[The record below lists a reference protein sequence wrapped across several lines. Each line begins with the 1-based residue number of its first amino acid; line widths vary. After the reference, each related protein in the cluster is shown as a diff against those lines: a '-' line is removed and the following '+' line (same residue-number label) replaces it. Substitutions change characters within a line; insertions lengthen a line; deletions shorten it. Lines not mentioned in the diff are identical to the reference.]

1 MCIEPSSSSAPSG
14 SASPR
19 PQFAKEPGSN
29 ASRNDEFT
37 DLIKPLLANYCQE
50 CHWGEDAESEL
61 DLSKFD
67 TMESVRNDHPTW
79 EKIVDAIST
88 DLMPPE
94 DSPRPTDAEVEQI
107 RSWFLQSIADNPN
120 AQVPVSTIR
129 RLNRTE
135 YENSVR
141 DLLRLRNDVFDNPN
155 QVVITTEYFQPSTH
169 RMPDYVLAMSC
180 NSYAQRKP
188 GELPGISELPGD
200 PPVMHGFN
208 NDQTTLSLSP
218 VYMEAS
224 LALAQ
229 SIVNDENF
237 PHQTQLRDSLFVA
250 ADASDGDLLTALARQ
265 RLTTFLARAFR
276 RPATGNELDRYSN
289 LFRRELEKSDYTQA
303 MKTTVAAILA
313 SPSFLF
319 RRDRATDEGGNDFAR
334 SYAMASRLSYFLW
347 GSMPDDELF
356 QAAAE
361 GRLSTDAD
369 ILVQVRRM
377 MVDRKIKSL
386 ATDFGMQ
393 WLKLNK
399 VNSARPDKDLFPG
412 WYRKDS
418 DSPGVSM
425 MIEQLLLFETILVE
439 DRSILDFINADF
451 SYLNRS
457 LMDWYYIEP
466 EKLIGYKPDTESFED
481 FFRIQWPTRHRGG
494 IVASGAML
502 VSTSATTRTSPV
514 YRGAWIL
521 EVVFN
526 QPPPPPPPNVPALDG
541 DGTPGKANTNVRE
554 KLAVHRANATC
565 AVCHD
570 RIDPVGFALENFD
583 PVGRFRKTYP
593 DGSDIDATGQLDGE
607 VYEGAARFKNV
618 ILRQKDRFVLGF
630 VKHVAQYALGRALR
644 ITDEPELER
653 IAARVAEREYRFSV
667 VIEEIALSKLF
678 RTSMLSQQ
686 D

>member
-1 MCIEPSSSSAPSG
+1 M
-14 SASPR
+14 
-19 PQFAKEPGSN
+19 
-29 ASRNDEFT
+29 
-37 DLIKPLLANYCQE
+37 IKPLLEHYCKE
-50 CHWGEDAESEL
+50 CHWGDEAESDL

-67 TMESVRNDHPTW
+67 SMVSVREDHDTW
-79 EKIVDAIST
+79 EIMVDAIET

-94 DSPRPTDAEVEQI
+94 DSPRPTDSEVAQI
-107 RSWFLQSIADNPN
+107 KSWLLKSISDHPDSRAPTT
-120 AQVPVSTIR
+120 TIR
-129 RLNRTE
+129 RLNRAE
-135 YENSVR
+135 YENTVR

-155 QVVITTEYFQPSTH
+155 EVIISDDYFQPSTR
-169 RMPDYVLAMSC
+169 RMPDYVLALSYS
-180 NSYAQRKP
+180 SYAQRKP

-208 NDQTTLSLSP
+208 NDQSTLSLSP

-229 SIVNDENF
+229 SIVDDENF
-237 PHQTQLRDSLFVA
+237 PRQTQLWDSLFVE
-250 ADASDGDLLTALARQ
+250 ADSAGHDAQFELGRRRLAV
-265 RLTTFLARAFR
+265 FLARAFR
-276 RPATGNELDRYSN
+276 RPVTDAELDRYAN
-289 LFRRELEKSDYTQA
+289 LFRKQLGDSDYTHA
-303 MKTTVAAILA
+303 MKTTVAAVLA

-319 RRDRATDEGGNDFAR
+319 RQDRSGAIDRGQGTDAYD
-334 SYAMASRLSYFLW
+334 MASRLSYFLW

-361 GRLSTDAD
+361 GRLNTETDIAA
-369 ILVQVRRM
+369 QVRRM
-377 MVDRKIKSL
+377 MLDRKIKNLS
-386 ATDFGMQ
+386 TDFGMQ

-425 MIEQLLLFETILVE
+425 MIEQLLLFETIMVE
-439 DRSILDFINADF
+439 DRSILDFISADF

-457 LMDWYYIEP
+457 LMDWYYIDP
-466 EKLIGYKPDTESFED
+466 EKLLGYKPDPDSFED
-481 FFRIQWPTRHRGG
+481 FFRIKWPNQHRGG
-494 IVASGAML
+494 IAASGAML

-514 YRGAWIL
+514 YRGAWLL

-541 DGTPGKANTNVRE
+541 DGSPGKANTNVRE

-593 DGSDIDATGQLDGE
+593 DGSAIDTKGQIDGDE
-607 VYEGAARFKNV
+607 YDGAARFKNV
-618 ILRQKDRFVLGF
+618 ILRQKDKFVLGF

-644 ITDEPELER
+644 ITDEPELEK
-653 IAARVAEREYRFSV
+653 IATKVAEREYRFSV
-667 VIEEIALSKLF
+667 VIEEVALSQLF
-678 RTSMLSQQ
+678 RNSTLPQ
-686 D
+686 